1 MGSRRVADTEQYTEK
16 RHFERYHVSVPAE
29 LNFGSGESLE
39 CATIDISEGGAK
51 IRFKADPFKKV
62 VLSIPPFGEI
72 EGEIIWKDDEYVG
85 IKFQGNHDRM
95 VEIIDTIVAS
105 TRR

>member
-1 MGSRRVADTEQYTEK
+1 MAETQQYTEK

-29 LNFGSGESLE
+29 VSFGGESLE

-51 IRFKADPFKKV
+51 VRFKMDPFKRIT
-62 VLSIPPFGEI
+62 LSIPPFGEV

-85 IKFQGNHDRM
+85 IKFLGDHQRM
-95 VEIIDTIVAS
+95 AELINTVVAS
-105 TRR
+105 ARR